1 MTPNREVLREVLID
15 KESDLLYV
23 EPVSGF
29 LQLTAVREKERKR
42 EEIALSF
49 NQQDALRLKG
59 LIEKYLEMEKS
70 NERKREEESVND
82 CGNS

>member
-1 MTPNREVLREVLID
+1 MTPNRESVREVLID

-42 EEIALSF
+42 EEIVLAF
-49 NQQDALRLKG
+49 NPQDAIRLKG
-59 LIEKYLEMEKS
+59 LIEKYLE
-70 NERKREEESVND
+70 NVESP
-82 CGNS
+82 S